1 MSYINDYIKRYIDE
15 LFKEFCPTQDRQ
27 ERQQPE
33 FVETMRFPTQATQ
46 NIAASARE
54 SSAAIREMARK
65 LADWGKF
72 VKTSSEVNI
81 HVETSTID
89 ARLSD
94 DEWNN
99 LMKNLGGK

>member
-15 LFKEFCPTQDRQ
+15 LFKKFCPTQDRQ

-33 FVETMRFPTQATQ
+33 FVETIRFPTQITQ
-46 NIAASARE
+46 NIAASSRE
-54 SSAAIREMARK
+54 SSAAIREMAKR
-65 LADWGKF
+65 LADWGEFLKPLG
-72 VKTSSEVNI
+72 EVNV

-89 ARLSD
+89 AHLSD
-94 DEWNN
+94 DEWNK